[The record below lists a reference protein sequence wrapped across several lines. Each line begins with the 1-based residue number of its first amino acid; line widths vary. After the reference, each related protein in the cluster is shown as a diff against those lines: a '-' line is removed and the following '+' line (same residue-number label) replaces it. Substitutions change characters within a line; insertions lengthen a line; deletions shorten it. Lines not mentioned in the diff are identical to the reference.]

1 MGILGIVAYCTVF
14 CFAYAWTL
22 VWILE
27 RKEKKYRQGSV
38 SFTDA
43 FLIGSLV
50 IILIYISNIVVLLRW
65 GSSAFLYDIALIA
78 ALAGFG
84 TYKEAAYKAR
94 AARIARRQRAE
105 VRLLEHHIAKDPAN
119 AACFERLSEVC
130 EKLGEKEK
138 ALEAARMAAEL
149 HPDVRNSWRVKQ
161 LEGK

>member
-1 MGILGIVAYCTVF
+1 MGTLAILSYCTVF
-14 CFAYAWTL
+14 CLAYAWTL

-27 RKEKKYRQGSV
+27 RKEKRYRQGSV

-43 FLIGSLV
+43 FIINSLV
-50 IILIYISNIVVLLRW
+50 IIFVYLSNIVVLIHW

-84 TYKEAAYKAR
+84 TYKETTYKVC

-105 VRLLEHHIAKDPAN
+105 VRLLEYHIGKDPAN
-119 AACFERLSEVC
+119 AAYFERLSEVY

-149 HPDVRNSWRVKQ
+149 HPDVRNTWRVKQ
-161 LEGK
+161 LAGK